1 MFFFTAGRY
10 EFSNKGGDVFIEA
23 LARLNHYLKACA
35 SEVTIIAF
43 IIFPTKHSC
52 FNNESLRG
60 HAITKSLQET
70 ISDIKTKI
78 GRQLYENCC
87 KGEIVP
93 SGEKLISDDDV
104 VKLKRVVQTSSQ
116 RSSW

>member
-23 LARLNHYLKACA
+23 LARLHHYLKACA

-70 ISDIKTKI
+70 ITDIKTKI

-87 KGEIVP
+87 KGEILP
-93 SGEKLISDDDV
+93 SELISDDDV
-104 VKLKRVVQTSSQ
+104 VKLKRVVQMFSK